1 MHQMNIE
8 RLTQWQFV
16 IIISASV
23 LGTEVFN
30 IPVFPAQ
37 FAKHDAWLS
46 ILIAPI
52 TSVWCILVAT
62 ALANRYPNMT
72 IIEYSKRI
80 LGIWLSKLVGV
91 YYLIVLFVYT
101 CVISKVIIDFIA
113 AISHPLTPRVVMLI
127 MLLSVCGI
135 AAWCGIAVI
144 GRCGEVFF
152 PLMIVIAVSI
162 FLLSARDWNPLYL
175 RPVAE
180 NGLLPILRGAAVP
193 SGWYGE
199 VILIAFLLPLL
210 NQPGQARKA
219 SIYST
224 IIVTLL
230 MLKTVLLC
238 TLIEGP
244 LVSKLPF
251 PYAAVIRYISL
262 GDVLERIDPVFL
274 PIWVTVGFL
283 KLATF
288 LFVTCLC
295 LSRVCGVKNQ
305 RTLAL
310 PVILFMFVGTLWLIK
325 SAPGMDALLQ
335 FYIYTFPIVSFISAN
350 LIPSVLLCID
360 WIRSGRRVVHEK

>member
-1 MHQMNIE
+1 MNLE
-8 RLTQWQFV
+8 KLTQWQFV
-16 IIISASV
+16 IIISVSV
-23 LGTEVFN
+23 LGTEIFN
-30 IPVFPAQ
+30 VAAFPAQ
-37 FAKHDAWLS
+37 FAKQDAWLS
-46 ILIAPI
+46 ICIAPI
-52 TSVWCILVAT
+52 TSVWCIIVAT

-80 LGIWLSKLVGV
+80 LGNWLSKLVGV
-91 YYLIVLFVYT
+91 YYLSVLFVYT
-101 CVISKVIIDFIA
+101 CLISKVIIDFIA
-113 AISHPLTPRVVMLI
+113 AVSHPLTPPVVLLLMLFG
-127 MLLSVCGI
+127 VCGI

-152 PLMIVIAVSI
+152 PFMIVIAVFI
-162 FLLSARDWNPLYL
+162 FLVSVRDWNPLYL

-193 SGWYGE
+193 SGWQGE
-199 VILIAFLLPLL
+199 VMLIAFLLPLL

-219 SIYST
+219 SIYAT
-224 IIVTLL
+224 IIVTLF
-230 MLKTVLLC
+230 MLKTVLQC

-251 PYAAVIRYISL
+251 PYGTVIRYISL
-262 GDVLERIDPVFL
+262 GDVFERIDPVFL
-274 PIWVTVGFL
+274 PAWVSAGFL

-295 LSRVCGVKNQ
+295 LSRICGVKNQ

-310 PVILFMFVGTLWLIK
+310 PVILFMFVGTLWLMK

-335 FYIYTFPIVSFISAN
+335 FYFYTFPIVSFLSAN
-350 LIPSVLLCID
+350 LIPSVLLCMD
-360 WIRSGRRVVHEK
+360 WIRSSRRVAHEK

>member
-1 MHQMNIE
+1 MNIE
-8 RLTQWQFV
+8 RLTQWQFM
-16 IIISASV
+16 IIIIGSV
-23 LGTEVFN
+23 LGTEAFN
-30 IPVFPAQ
+30 IAAFPAQ
-37 FAKHDAWLS
+37 FAKQDAWLS
-46 ILIAPI
+46 ICIAPI
-52 TSVWCILVAT
+52 TSVWCILVST

-72 IIEYSKRI
+72 IIEYSKCI
-80 LGIWLSKLVGV
+80 LGNWLSKLVGA

-101 CVISKVIIDFIA
+101 CTISKVIIDFIA
-113 AISHPLTPRVVMLI
+113 AISHPLTPPIVILLMLF
-127 MLLSVCGI
+127 SVCGI
-135 AAWCGIAVI
+135 ALWCGIAVI

-152 PLMIVIAVSI
+152 PVLIIISIFI

-193 SGWYGE
+193 SGWQGE
-199 VILIAFLLPLL
+199 VMLIAFLIPLL
-210 NQPGQARKA
+210 NQPGKARKA
-219 SIYST
+219 SMYAT
-224 IIVTLL
+224 IIVTLF
-230 MLKTVLLC
+230 MLKTVLQC
-238 TLIEGP
+238 TLLEGP

-295 LSRVCGVKNQ
+295 LGRVCGVKNQ

-310 PVILFMFVGTLWLIK
+310 PVILFMFIGTLWLMK
-325 SAPGMDALLQ
+325 SAPGNDALLQ

-360 WIRSGRRVVHEK
+360 WICSGRRVVHEK